1 MEELAITT
9 QSIQDDQGLKR
20 QISLYHSVEFEISGL
35 DFTYQFKLW
44 DMGSGI
50 RHIVVREDSDILD
63 RLEVGNKF
71 SIKYY
76 SHDKSCPEGQSFE
89 TEIVHITKD
98 DKGRFK
104 GHCLVGRSVL
114 GGLGIGPI

>member
-1 MEELAITT
+1 MEDLTITT
-9 QSIQDDQGLKR
+9 QSIHDNQGLNR
-20 QISLYHSVEFEISGL
+20 QIPLYHAVEFEISGL

-44 DMGSGI
+44 DMGSGT

-63 RLEVGNKF
+63 WLDVGSKF
-71 SIKYY
+71 HIKYY
-76 SHDKSCPEGQSFE
+76 FNDQSSPEGQFFE

-104 GHCLVGRSVL
+104 GHYLVGLSVTY
-114 GGLGIGPI
+114 

>member
-1 MEELAITT
+1 MEDLTITT
-9 QSIQDDQGLKR
+9 QSIQDNQGLHR
-20 QISLYHSVEFEISGL
+20 QIPLYHSVEFEISGL
-35 DFTYQFKLW
+35 DYTYQFKLW

-63 RLEVGNKF
+63 WLDVGRKF
-71 SIKYY
+71 RIKYH
-76 SHDKSCPEGQSFE
+76 SNDRSSPEGQSFE

-98 DKGRFK
+98 DKGKFK
-104 GHCLVGRSVL
+104 GHCLVGLSVL